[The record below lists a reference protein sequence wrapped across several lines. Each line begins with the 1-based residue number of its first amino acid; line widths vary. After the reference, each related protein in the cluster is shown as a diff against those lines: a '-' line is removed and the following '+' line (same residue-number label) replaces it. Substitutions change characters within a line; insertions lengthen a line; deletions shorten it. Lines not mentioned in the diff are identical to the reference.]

1 MRYFSLAFFLLDLF
15 MFMFADAGKK
25 NLFSH
30 QAEASIFSHKC
41 ANGQT
46 LIISLTG
53 EMHAY
58 TLENYKDISSS
69 IISYSFFLSLFFV

>member
-1 MRYFSLAFFLLDLF
+1 MLA
-15 MFMFADAGKK
+15 KK
-25 NLFSH
+25 KLFSH

-53 EMHAY
+53 KMHAY

>member
-1 MRYFSLAFFLLDLF
+1 MLA
-15 MFMFADAGKK
+15 KK
-25 NLFSH
+25 KLFSH

-69 IISYSFFLSLFFV
+69 IISY